1 MKKDLMSKL
10 AKSLKIALAALL
22 AAALAGGLGLQYA
35 TTAGIITILSI
46 QGTKLEGPG
55 LSLRPGAG
63 LGLF

>member
-35 TTAGIITILSI
+35 TTA
-46 QGTKLEGPG
+46 
-55 LSLRPGAG
+55 
-63 LGLF
+63 